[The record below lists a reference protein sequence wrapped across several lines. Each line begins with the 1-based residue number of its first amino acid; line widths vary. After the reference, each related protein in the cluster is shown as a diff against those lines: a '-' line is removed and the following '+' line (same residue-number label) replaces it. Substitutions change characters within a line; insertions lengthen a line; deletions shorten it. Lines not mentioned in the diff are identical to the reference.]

1 MFRSDKMI
9 LQNNSNTIRINFNEA
24 NLAKITES
32 KTKINQR
39 ENLKNSNKKNIY
51 ESRTY
56 KLLVKKNS
64 IPTQK
69 KN

>member
-1 MFRSDKMI
+1 MFRSDKI
-9 LQNNSNTIRINFNEA
+9 VLQNNSNTIRINFNEA

-51 ESRTY
+51 ESRSY
-56 KLLVKKNS
+56 KLLVKK
-64 IPTQK
+64 
-69 KN
+69 